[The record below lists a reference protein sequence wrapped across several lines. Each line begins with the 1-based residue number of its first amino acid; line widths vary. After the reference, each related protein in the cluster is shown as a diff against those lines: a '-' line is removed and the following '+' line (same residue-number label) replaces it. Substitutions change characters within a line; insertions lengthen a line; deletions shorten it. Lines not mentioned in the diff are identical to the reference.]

1 MIIEIALGI
10 VLGMILLQAV
20 PSILFLVGIGLFLG
34 LIAIPFAMVGEA
46 WGILAAIVAMAM
58 PITWAV
64 MTWFERRAQQQR
76 RRDRV
81 RRKETR

>member
-1 MIIEIALGI
+1 MIIE
-10 VLGMILLQAV
+10 
-20 PSILFLVGIGLFLG
+20 
-34 LIAIPFAMVGEA
+34 
-46 WGILAAIVAMAM
+46 IVAMAM

-76 RRDRV
+76 RRDRA